1 MIRIVTT
8 ETPYKAGE
16 TVKLSGWVHKQRYL
30 SKVTFLLLRDRGGI
44 IQCILEKEWLNFK
57 VENESIVEIIGDVVE
72 SKKQKLGVEIH
83 VRDIR
88 VINKSQKEI
97 PFEINQSELKA
108 GMDHLLNHRTLS
120 LRHEKNQAIFKI
132 QSVLSQS
139 FGDFFTSHGF
149 TRIFTPKIVSQGAE
163 GGANVFS
170 LNYFGK
176 NAHLAQSPQFYKQ
189 MMVASGFERVFEI
202 GQVFRAEAH
211 HSSRHLNEY
220 VSLDVEIGF
229 IDDVKEIMEWET
241 DVLKYMIS
249 RVNDQCK
256 RELEI
261 LDVKLPCI
269 TEIPCLT
276 LYEAQEILSSQYQKA
291 SPEGDLDSE
300 GEQLI
305 GEYVREKYNSEFVFI
320 TNYPCETR
328 PMYTM
333 PSNDLGLTE
342 SYDLLY
348 KGLEIT
354 SGGLRI
360 HDYEMLLQSFSS
372 KGLNP
377 NDFASYIEMF
387 KYGVPPHGGFAI
399 GLERLTANMTGVGN
413 IRGATAFPRD
423 IERLIP

>member
-8 ETPYKAGE
+8 ETPYKVGE

-57 VENESIVEIIGDVVE
+57 VENESIVEIIGEVVE
-72 SKKQKLGVEIH
+72 SKKQKLGVEVH

-108 GMDHLLNHRTLS
+108 GMDHLLNNRTLS

-139 FGDFFTSHGF
+139 FGDFYTLHGF

-241 DVLKYMIS
+241 NVLKYMFS

-261 LDVKLPCI
+261 LDVKLPLI
-269 TEIPCLT
+269 TEIPSLN

-300 GEQLI
+300 GERLI

-333 PSNDLGLTE
+333 PSNDSGLTE

-423 IERLIP
+423 LERLIP